1 MQHRTLGKTGLKVSA
16 IGFGGIPILR
26 IPVEDAVRVLHHA
39 LDRGITFIDTHRT
52 YGDSEEK
59 IGRVLE
65 ERRSECLIAT
75 KVARHAYEEAEED
88 LEASLKALRTDYI
101 DLYQIKSLDNEE
113 RLDQAMTG
121 SLELA
126 RKAQRDGVIG
136 HIGFTSHS
144 EEISLKALRTGAFET
159 MMYPY
164 NVVRR
169 EAEGEIFKL
178 VEEMNIGFICMK
190 PVAGGALTVPSE
202 VARFVADG
210 NGQGST
216 ALGAMKYVLASDR
229 VSVAIPGL
237 KSIEEVDEAV
247 RAGEMIDRIT
257 EEDKEHLYELAEELG
272 ANFCR
277 NCGYCLPCSQEIKIN
292 DVFRFMGYYQ
302 RYGLKEWATSQYED
316 LDVKADVC
324 VECEE
329 CLARCPYDVKIP
341 EKLQEAVALFA

>member
-1 MQHRTLGKTGLKVSA
+1 
-16 IGFGGIPILR
+16 
-26 IPVEDAVRVLHHA
+26 
-39 LDRGITFIDTHRT
+39 
-52 YGDSEEK
+52 
-59 IGRVLE
+59 
-65 ERRSECLIAT
+65 
-75 KVARHAYEEAEED
+75 
-88 LEASLKALRTDYI
+88 
-101 DLYQIKSLDNEE
+101 
-113 RLDQAMTG
+113 MTG

-202 VARFVADG
+202 VARLVADG

-237 KSIEEVDEAV
+237 KSAEEVDEAV

-257 EEDKEHLYELAEELG
+257 EEDKERLYELAEELG

-277 NCGYCLPCSQEIKIN
+277 NCGYCLPCPAEIPIPMAA
-292 DVFRFMGYYQ
+292 RMGYLLE
-302 RYGLKEWATSQYED
+302 RAPTAGFLTDEWREKMNRIDDCQDCGACAE
-316 LDVKADVC
+316 
-324 VECEE
+324 
-329 CLARCPYDVKIP
+329 RCPYDLDPRRLLAEMLKAYNRVYAR
-341 EKLQEAVALFA
+341 EVGVNE